1 MDDTFLPPG
10 GDERA
15 NHPTE
20 QFWSGQAAGPG
31 HDGAGYG
38 RPGYPDP
45 GHGAPGDGGYGA
57 AAGPGYGQQRPG
69 AGSQQ
74 PGLEEHYSR
83 DRRRA
88 LHWSAGLA
96 VVALLA
102 GGGAIVGVSLA
113 GNQAPASS
121 PASAVAPAAASSPA
135 AGAAGPA
142 PAVAAATGQAAV
154 LNAALSS
161 AGSPAAPAYLDSSGA
176 VAVPAAAAAG
186 TSGPA
191 QPTAAAA
198 AARCLRAR
206 AAARAAGRPGV
217 ARGIRRACLHPAL
230 RALALRGVHG
240 EFTFRT
246 KNGFKTLA
254 FERGTI
260 QSVSSGQDIVVRA
273 PDGTTWTWDLTSS
286 TVVRESGQKTSAG
299 ALAAGE
305 QVWTGGPV
313 VSGAMDAR
321 LIVIR
326 PPSGSATPSGS

>member
-1 MDDTFLPPG
+1 MDDTIPPPG

-15 NHPTE
+15 NQPTE
-20 QFWSGQAAGPG
+20 QFWPGQAAAPG
-31 HDGAGYG
+31 HDGAAYG
-38 RPGYPDP
+38 GPGYPGPGYGEP
-45 GHGAPGDGGYGA
+45 GHGSYGA
-57 AAGPGYGQQRPG
+57 AADPGYGQQWPG
-69 AGSQQ
+69 AGYPQQ
-74 PGLEEHYSR
+74 PGLEEHYPR

-96 VVALLA
+96 LVAVLA
-102 GGGAIVGVSLA
+102 GGGAIAGVSLA
-113 GNQAPASS
+113 GHQAPA
-121 PASAVAPAAASSPA
+121 P
-135 AGAAGPA
+135 
-142 PAVAAATGQAAV
+142 AATGQAAV
-154 LNAALSS
+154 LNAALNA
-161 AGSPAAPAYLDSSGA
+161 AGTPAAPAYLDSAGV

-186 TSGPA
+186 TGGPA
-191 QPTAAAA
+191 HPAAAAA

-217 ARGIRRACLHPAL
+217 ARAIRRACLRPAL

-246 KNGFKTLA
+246 KNGFRTLA
-254 FERGTI
+254 FERGNI

-273 PDGTTWTWDLTSS
+273 PDGTTWTWDLTAS
-286 TVVRESGQKTSAG
+286 TVVRQSGQQTSTG

-305 QVWTGGPV
+305 QVWAGGPV

-326 PPSGSATPSGS
+326 PPSGSAAPSPSGS